1 MSDRDP
7 EPTRHDPTGPA
18 RASSVPGGRWYRR
31 GTLWLAIV
39 VLTAAAA
46 WVLAGWADDQVTTF
60 AADPDAPAVAA
71 LCAAV
76 PPDGLGIPAD
86 DDSPDHDALNDVASA
101 AHEVAEQAPEE
112 IESDAA
118 AVADV
123 LADAAAS
130 EDPVASYEQGRL
142 EHRVAFRRVHAFVL
156 AYCGQ
161 S

>member
-7 EPTRHDPTGPA
+7 EPTRP
-18 RASSVPGGRWYRR
+18 SSLPGGRWYRR
-31 GTLWLAIV
+31 GTVWLGIV

-46 WVLAGWADDQVTTF
+46 WVFAGWADDQVTTF
-60 AADPDAPAVAA
+60 AASPDDPEVSA

-86 DDSPDHDALNDVASA
+86 VDSPDDPALNDVASA

-123 LADAAAS
+123 FADAAAAQ
-130 EDPVASYEQGRL
+130 DPVASYEQGRL
-142 EHRVAFRRVHAFVL
+142 EHRVAFRRVHAFVQ
-156 AYCGQ
+156 AYCGRV
-161 S
+161 